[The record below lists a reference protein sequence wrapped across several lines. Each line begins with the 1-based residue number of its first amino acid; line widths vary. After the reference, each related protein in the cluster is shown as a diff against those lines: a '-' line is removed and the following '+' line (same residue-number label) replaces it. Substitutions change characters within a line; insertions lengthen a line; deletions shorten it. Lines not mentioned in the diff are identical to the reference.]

1 VCCSSCDVMCE
12 RPCRRWMT
20 SCMSPLRALKMC
32 DILRRFMFA
41 DRMSS
46 STAGADA
53 WLGARW
59 NENMAGSATP
69 QSRLQAPARMQPL
82 APLAASMHQSVYSQ
96 GAAQRGSPV
105 SGGGRGD
112 AASVKKDWGAT
123 IGGAAAVGGC
133 NSCDYRHISQH
144 LPCVRRCWGLGLSST
159 RAAARGLRT
168 RRT

>member
-1 VCCSSCDVMCE
+1 MCGGL
-12 RPCRRWMT
+12 CRRWMT

-32 DILRRFMFA
+32 DISRRFLFA

-69 QSRLQAPARMQPL
+69 RCRLQAAARVQPL

-123 IGGAAAVGGC
+123 VGGAAAVGVVIA
-133 NSCDYRHISQH
+133 DYRHISQH
-144 LPCVRRCWGLGLSST
+144 LPCIRRCWGVGLSST

-168 RRT
+168 KLA